1 MHVRAS
7 AATCERGGNADVK
20 YSEQREDE
28 EVVGVRPGDFPPSTR
43 RRYREELLRRRIAA
57 GEIAVGPGYLYRPNE
72 ILVNADDFG
81 VVAARLGV
89 FGAEV
94 EPIGEALHGVA
105 HLRIETEETVPELLA
120 ILRRRDPES
129 GVIPLVAPNLIM
141 TGAGDVMG
149 NPGGPI
155 SFAEPADP
163 PRDATPREPGRI
175 TVGILDTGIALDG
188 TRPEHPFLANCAVDD
203 PAHDDDLR
211 DRVPPDG
218 HLDDE
223 AGHGTFCAGVV
234 LQTAPYA
241 RVAIHHVL
249 DGEGF
254 ATEIDARNALVELV
268 ERERPDILS
277 LSFGAFTDNDAPLLA
292 LGATITALPPEI
304 VVVAAAGNQGL
315 AKPFWPAAQKRVF
328 GVGALD
334 PGGESAPRARA
345 SDQTPPASYSNFGW
359 WVDAW
364 AIGDWVSTFFLEWDD
379 PVLPLPGGVTLAA
392 RDFEGWA
399 RWTGTSFATP
409 AVAGAI
415 AALAD
420 RDGIAVRDAAFQLIQ
435 AAGVPRVP
443 IAKGGGAIVGF

>member
-1 MHVRAS
+1 VRYP
-7 AATCERGGNADVK
+7 E
-20 YSEQREDE
+20 EREDE
-28 EVVGVRPGDFPPSTR
+28 RVAGVKQDRLPPPTR
-43 RRYREELLRRRIAA
+43 RRYRDELLRRRIHA
-57 GEIAVGPGYLYRPNE
+57 GDIRLGPGYLYRPNE
-72 ILVNADDFG
+72 ILVNARDFE
-81 VVAARLGV
+81 VVSARLGI
-89 FGAEV
+89 FGVEV
-94 EPIGEALHGVA
+94 KPAGEAVHEVI
-105 HLRIETEETVPELLA
+105 HLQVESEYAVPDLLA
-120 ILRRRDPES
+120 ILRRRDPASERT
-129 GVIPLVAPNLIM
+129 PLVAPNLIL
-141 TGAGDVMG
+141 TGAGNPMG
-149 NPGGPI
+149 NAGGPCA
-155 SFAEPADP
+155 FAEPAGP
-163 PRDATPREPGRI
+163 PTDATPGEPGRV
-175 TVGILDTGIALDG
+175 TVGILDTGIALAG

-211 DRVPPDG
+211 DDLPPDG

-241 RVAIHHVL
+241 RVAVHHVL

-292 LGATITALPPEI
+292 LGATIAALPPEI

-334 PGGESAPRARA
+334 PGAESAPRARA
-345 SDQTPPASYSNFGW
+345 SDQTPPAPYSNFGW

-379 PVLPLPGGVTLAA
+379 AVLPLPGGVTLAA

-415 AALAD
+415 AALAE
-420 RDGIAVRDAAFQLIQ
+420 RDGITVRDAAFQLIQ

-443 IAKGGGAIVGF
+443 IAKGGGAIVG